1 MNLKKRNEKLPQIE
15 TPPEKW
21 GWSLKASQFPR
32 NLVFKAY
39 CEIKAKRLAYSTGG
53 ITRIT
58 SEIHRLLNENNDIL
72 LWTDKYLTGFIWILW
87 VLTSFVW
94 NIIICIGTYIVHRN
108 TKHLSQQHKKLN
120 KHKMPTIEKM
130 KNTVQKAHHWTL
142 KKLVGCGPVVGR

>member
-1 MNLKKRNEKLPQIE
+1 MKNCHRSKRLQRNEADLWKP
-15 TPPEKW
+15 
-21 GWSLKASQFPR
+21 ASFHGILYSKRIVKSKQR
-32 NLVFKAY
+32 
-39 CEIKAKRLAYSTGG
+39 RLAYSTSG

-58 SEIHRLLNENNDIL
+58 SEIHRLLNENKDIL

-94 NIIICIGTYIVHRN
+94 NVIICIGTYIVHRN

-130 KNTVQKAHHWTL
+130 KNTVQKAHHWPL